1 MIRRVVDFALN
12 NRLLVVALAL
22 ILFAW
27 GIVSFERLPI
37 EAYPDV
43 ADNYVEVITQWPGIS
58 AEQIEQ
64 QVTIPLEIVMNGIP
78 QTVHLRSFSL
88 FGLSDIK
95 LIFDDGSDN
104 AWNRE
109 RVLER
114 LSQVTLPPGVVP
126 QMGTDW
132 SPVGQIYFFTLH
144 STNPKYD
151 AMELKSIEDWIVEKN
166 FKAVPD
172 VVDVASFGGPT
183 REYQVRLDPNK
194 LVAYGLSLAQVE
206 QQLTNNNTNAGG
218 SFIQEGL
225 QQINV
230 RAVGLVNRV
239 QDIEQTVITT
249 KNGTPIRVRDIGVVE
264 QGAKIR
270 LGQFARTCSE
280 CPYGP
285 NGAIV
290 REDGKI
296 IDNDDVVSGIALLRK
311 GAPADA
317 ALEGIHQKV
326 EELNDHILP
335 RGVKI
340 VPLIDRS
347 SLVHYT
353 SHTVLHNLSE
363 GMILVSII
371 LFLFLGNVRG
381 ALIVAATIPFSLL
394 FAAICLDLSHI
405 PANLLSIGALDFGV
419 LVEGAIVLIENIV
432 HSLSLAP
439 SGTKTPIERISD
451 SSHEVQRPV
460 FYAIIITITAFLPIF
475 TLQRVE
481 GRLFRPMAWTM
492 AFALVGALFFSI
504 VVSPVLASFA
514 FAKGASEWRN
524 PLMQW
529 LIEQYR
535 VTVRWAIHHR
545 AITVGICG
553 LAVAIGNFLAF
564 SGVIGSE
571 FLPHLDEGAIWVR
584 GVLAPSTGPDEG
596 IRVANQARIVLC
608 SFPEVPQCTS
618 QVGRPDDGTDTTGF
632 FNTEYFVD
640 LKPKE
645 EWRPV
650 FHQNKDELIAAMQR
664 ELDKIPGVLWGF
676 SQPIEDNMEEAVS
689 GVKGELATKIYGDD
703 LKLLEETA
711 DQIVGVMGQ
720 VNGVEDLGVFRVL
733 GQPNLNVTVDRDA
746 AARYQINV
754 ADVQDAVQTAVG
766 GSALTQVLQGEARYD
781 LTLRYLPQYRD
792 TRDAIEKIRLLSP
805 SGERVSLAQLCHI
818 KEADGGSEIYRE
830 GNRRYIAIKY
840 SVRGRDL
847 GSTVEEAMKKVD
859 EHVKLPAGYTLDWE
873 GEYKSQKRAN
883 ARLLIVLPI
892 TVFIIFIIL
901 YTMFKSFKWALLIMV
916 NIAVAPIGG
925 LIALLITGTHFS
937 VSSGVGFL
945 ALFGV
950 CVQTGVIML
959 EYINQLRVRRY
970 SVEDAAVEGAVMRL
984 RPIMMTMLVATLGLL
999 PAALSHAIGSD
1010 SQRPFAIVIVGGLIA
1025 ALIMSV
1031 FLLPT
1036 LYVWIARETDI
1047 LPAAEGQFEE
1057 GEHVD

>member
-1 MIRRVVDFALN
+1 MIRRLVDFALG
-12 NRLLVVALAL
+12 NRLLVLALAL
-22 ILFAW
+22 ILFAG
-27 GIVSFERLPI
+27 GIVSFKRLPI

-64 QVTIPLEIVMNGIP
+64 QVTIPLEVVMNGIP
-78 QTVHLRSFSL
+78 HVVHLRSFSL

-95 LIFDDGSDN
+95 LIFDDESDN
-104 AWNRE
+104 DWNRE

-114 LSQVTLPPGVVP
+114 LSQVTLPPNVVP

-132 SPVGQIYFFTLH
+132 SPVGQIYFFTLR
-144 STNPKYD
+144 STNPAYD
-151 AMELKSIEDWIVEKN
+151 PMELKSKEDWVIEKN

-172 VVDVASFGGPT
+172 IVDVSSFGGPT
-183 REYQVRLDPNK
+183 REYQVRVDPNK

-230 RAVGLVNRV
+230 RSVGLVDRV
-239 QDIEQTVITT
+239 HDIEQTVIVT
-249 KNGTPIRVRDIGVVE
+249 KNGTPLRVKDIAVVA
-264 QGAKIR
+264 QGPKIR
-270 LGQFARTCSE
+270 LGQFAK
-280 CPYGP
+280 
-285 NGAIV
+285 AIH

-296 IDNDDVVSGIALLRK
+296 VDNDDVVSGIVLLRK
-311 GAPADA
+311 GAAADT
-317 ALEGIHQKV
+317 ALQGIHKKV

-335 RGVKI
+335 PGVKI
-340 VPLIDRS
+340 VPFIDRS
-347 SLVHYT
+347 DLVHFT
-353 SHTVLHNLSE
+353 SHTVLHNLTE

-371 LFLFLGNVRG
+371 LFLFLGNIRG

-394 FAAICLDLSHI
+394 FASICLDLRHI
-405 PANLLSIGALDFGV
+405 PANLLSLGALDFGMV
-419 LVEGAIVLIENIV
+419 VDGAVVMIENIV
-432 HSLSLAP
+432 RHL
-439 SGTKTPIERISD
+439 GHKDDTKTPNEKISEA
-451 SSHEVQRPV
+451 SHEVQRPV
-460 FYAIIITITAFLPIF
+460 FYAIAIIITAYLPIF

-481 GRLFRPMAWTM
+481 GRLFHPMAWTV
-492 AFALVGALFFSI
+492 AFALLGALLFSI
-504 VVSPVLASFA
+504 VIAPVLASFA
-514 FAKGASEWRN
+514 FRKGAKEWRN
-524 PLMQW
+524 PIM
-529 LIEQYR
+529 EFSVKHYR
-535 VTVRWAIHHR
+535 SAVRWAIR
-545 AITVGICG
+545 RRKLVLGVGLVGFCFT
-553 LAVAIGNFLAF
+553 LYLAF
-564 SGVIGSE
+564 GGVIGSE
-571 FLPHLDEGAIWVR
+571 FLPHLDEGALWVR
-584 GVLAPSTGPDEG
+584 GTLAPSAGPDEG
-596 IRVANQARIVLC
+596 IRVSNQARIILC

-618 QVGRPDDGTDTTGF
+618 QTGRPDDGTDTTSF

-645 EWRPV
+645 DWRPV
-650 FHQNKDELIAAMQR
+650 FHENKDELIAAMSR
-664 ELDKIPGVLWGF
+664 ELNDKIPGVVWGF

-689 GVKGELATKIYGDD
+689 GVKGELAIKVYGDN
-703 LKLLEETA
+703 LKTLEEKSA
-711 DQIVGVMGQ
+711 EIAGIMGT
-720 VNGVEDLGVFRVL
+720 VKGVEDLGVFHVL

-766 GSALTQVLQGEARYD
+766 GNALTQVLKDEARYD
-781 LTLRYLPQYRD
+781 LTLRYLPQYRN
-792 TRDAIEKIRLLSP
+792 TQQAIENIRLLSP
-805 SGERVSLAQLCHI
+805 SGERVSLAQLCKI
-818 KEADGGSEIYRE
+818 SEADGGSEIYRE
-830 GNRRYIAIKY
+830 GNQRYVAIKY

-847 GSTVEEAMKKVD
+847 GGAVEEAMKKVND
-859 EHVKLPAGYTLDWE
+859 QVKLPSGYHIDWA
-873 GEYKSQKRAN
+873 GEYASQKRAN

-892 TVFIIFIIL
+892 TILIIFILL
-901 YTMFKSFKWALLIMV
+901 YTMFQSFKWAVLIMA
-916 NIAVAPIGG
+916 NIAIAPIGG
-925 LIALLITGTHFS
+925 LLALLITGTNFS

-959 EYINQLRVRRY
+959 EYINQLRARRFTI
-970 SVEDAAVEGAVMRL
+970 EDAAVEGAVLRL

-1025 ALIMSV
+1025 ALIMSI

-1036 LYVWIARETDI
+1036 LYVWVAGERDV
-1047 LPAAEGQFEE
+1047 LPRAEEGFEV